1 MGLIGAL
8 LYLPIRIITFPFRL
22 VFGSR
27 SDENEKKAE
36 PTPIRVSFEGQPG
49 KEDIEKL
56 CKVIKPEDMK
66 NSEIKALC
74 NKNDETEEND
84 ENEEKK
90 KGGRRR
96 ITRRKSRR
104 KPNRRRR

>member
-8 LYLPIRIITFPFRL
+8 LYLPIRVITFPFRL
-22 VFGSR
+22 VFG

-49 KEDIEKL
+49 KQDIEKL
-56 CKVIKPEDMK
+56 CSVIKPEDME

-74 NKNDETEEND
+74 EEQ
-84 ENEEKK
+84 K

-96 ITRRKSRR
+96 ITRRRIRR
-104 KPNRRRR
+104 KPNRRRK

>member
-1 MGLIGAL
+1 MGLIGTL
-8 LYLPIRIITFPFRL
+8 LYLPIRIATFPFRL

-49 KEDIEKL
+49 KEDIQKL
-56 CKVIKPEDMK
+56 CKAIKPEDMTP
-66 NSEIKALC
+66 ELKALC
-74 NKNDETEEND
+74 EE
-84 ENEEKK
+84 K

-96 ITRRKSRR
+96 TRR
-104 KPNRRRR
+104 KPNRRRK